1 MIKTTKINEKDFAV
15 SFKKILLFST
25 FSLAGCQSVS
35 DKQIEAWVEKNPD
48 KIIAALTNFQRAQ
61 REANLPKAEQI
72 KENADGL
79 FSNAGSPKVGSGS
92 IKIAYFFDFN
102 CGHCARQSETIK
114 AVLEKNK
121 NVEVV
126 YKNLPVLGP
135 SSELAARGA
144 IAAHQQNKFKE
155 FYQETYKIR
164 EKTNES
170 LKKVAKKVGLDVSK
184 WEKDL
189 NGEAVNAEIAHVRD
203 LASKLKIT
211 GTPFTVIAP
220 DKVFPGRT
228 DQLLEIVN
236 SIKQ

>member
-1 MIKTTKINEKDFAV
+1 MSLKNISLLATLSFLLV
-15 SFKKILLFST
+15 SCNG
-25 FSLAGCQSVS
+25 AS

-48 KIIAALTNFQRAQ
+48 KIITALTNYQRAQ
-61 REANLPKAEQI
+61 QEANQPKAEDV
-72 KENADGL
+72 KANADGL
-79 FSNAGSPKVGSGS
+79 FGNAGSPKVGNGS

-144 IAAHQQNKFKE
+144 MAAHLQNKFKE
-155 FYQETYKIR
+155 FYEETYKTR
-164 EKTNES
+164 EKNPES
-170 LKKVAKKVGLDVSK
+170 LKAIAKKVGLDVSK

-189 NGEAVNAEIAHVRD
+189 NGEVVSAEISHVRD
-203 LASKLKIT
+203 LASKMKIG
-211 GTPFTVIAP
+211 GTPFLAIAP
-220 DKVFPGRT
+220 DKVFPGRV
-228 DQLLEIVN
+228 DQLMEIV
-236 SIKQ
+236 SSL